1 MAKAKDKQPNIDSE
15 TVSAVMSQMGRL
27 GGKRIVPK
35 GLARMDSEK
44 RLTISR
50 AGAQARWEK
59 WRAENPEKA
68 AASKAKRSKRARPA
82 KKP

>member
-1 MAKAKDKQPNIDSE
+1 MAKAKDKQPKIDSE
-15 TVSAVMSQMGRL
+15 IVSAVMSQMGRL
-27 GGKRIVPK
+27 GGKRTVPK
-35 GLARMDSEK
+35 GLASMDPEK
-44 RLTISR
+44 ALKIRR

-68 AASKAKRSKRARPA
+68 AASKAKPGKRARPA